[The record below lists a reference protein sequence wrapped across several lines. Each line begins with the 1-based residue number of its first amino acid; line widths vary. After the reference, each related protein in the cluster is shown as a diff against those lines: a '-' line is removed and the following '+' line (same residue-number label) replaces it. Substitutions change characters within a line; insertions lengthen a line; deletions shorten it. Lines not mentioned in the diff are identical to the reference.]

1 MDNYA
6 KLWLNYSLKK
16 NNKECGL
23 LKNIVFAGSFAD
35 DRVIENAK
43 KELTLGLKGMLGIT
57 PVITVNFDEA
67 AGRNPEKTA
76 LSSGK
81 EILDSEEY
89 TVSIKDE
96 SLVISSKSSTGILY
110 GAFDILRTVASE
122 KDVEAVYADPK
133 TIRPSNPLRMLNHW
147 DNMDG
152 SIERGYSGKSFF
164 YENNEIVINERTV
177 DYARLIA
184 SVGINAVVINNVNV
198 KQAASYMITDRY
210 FAKLAELGEIFAG
223 YGIGLYLSLN
233 YASTIEIGGMDS
245 ADPLDEG
252 VKAWWKE
259 KMAEVFKKIP
269 TLKGFLV
276 KADSEGRPGPFTY
289 GRTQAD
295 GANMLADI
303 AKEHNALIIWRCFVY
318 NCRQDWRDKKT
329 DRARAGYDNFMPMDG
344 DYHDNVILQIKNGP
358 MDFQIREPISPL
370 FGGLK
375 KTNQMLEVQIAQE
388 YTGQQID
395 LCYLIPMFKEILE
408 FKTYC
413 NGEKETSGTCDK
425 GCSNKNLTGS
435 EGWSDIEDIGGN
447 EQVIPDSCDTVADI
461 ISGKTFNSRFSG
473 IAAVTNTGNDFN
485 WTGDY
490 LAGAN
495 LFGFGRLAFDTRLS
509 SEEIAEEFIRMT
521 ISNDRDVVDTI
532 KDILLPSRAIYEK
545 YTCPL
550 GIGWMVKPNTHYG
563 CSVDGYEYDR
573 WGTYHRADHLGLGV
587 DRTDKGTGYAL
598 QYNEP
603 NASIYN
609 SPDKCPDELVLFFH
623 HLSFTHVLHSG
634 KTVIQHIYDS
644 HFEGYA
650 EAEQLAAKWQTLKGK
665 IDKDIFDNVSERFT
679 RQLYNARE
687 WRDQVNTYF
696 HRISGIEDEKGREIY

>member
-1 MDNYA
+1 MGSYA
-6 KLWLNYSLKK
+6 KLWLNYSSKK
-16 NNKECGL
+16 NNRDCES
-23 LKNIVFAGSFAD
+23 LKKIVFCGSYAD
-35 DRVIENAK
+35 DKILENAK
-43 KELTLGLKGMLGIT
+43 RELSAGLKDMLGIEIEISESKSASGLADGANT
-57 PVITVNFDEA
+57 GIKGQKRELT
-67 AGRNPEKTA
+67 
-76 LSSGK
+76 SGK
-81 EILDSEEY
+81 AIADNEVYSIC
-89 TVSIKDE
+89 IKDG
-96 SLVISSKSSTGILY
+96 SINISAVSSTGILY
-110 GAFDILRTVASE
+110 GVFNLLRTVGCE
-122 KDVEAVYADPK
+122 KDVEKEYASLK
-133 TIRPSNPLRMLNHW
+133 TFRPSNPLRMLNHW

-152 SIERGYSGKSFF
+152 SIERGYSGRSFF
-164 YENNEIVINERTV
+164 YENNEIIINERTV

-210 FAKLAELGEIFAG
+210 FEKLAELGEIFAG

-259 KMAEVFKKIP
+259 KMAEVFAKIP

-303 AKEHNALIIWRCFVY
+303 AKEHGAIIIWRCFVY

-329 DRARAGYDNFMPMDG
+329 DRARAGYDNFKPMDG

-370 FGGLK
+370 FGGLT

-395 LCYLIPMFKEILE
+395 VCYLIPMFKEILG
-408 FKTYC
+408 FKTYA
-413 NGEKETSGTCDK
+413 KSGK
-425 GCSNKNLTGS
+425 
-435 EGWSDIEDIGGN
+435 DIGNG
-447 EQVIPDSCDTVADI
+447 DDTVADI
-461 ISGKTFNSRFSG
+461 ISGKTFDSRFSG

-495 LFGFGRLAFDTRLS
+495 LFGFGRLAFDTGLES
-509 SEEIAEEFIRMT
+509 DEIAEEFIRMT
-521 ISNDRDVVDTI
+521 ISNEDGVVDTI
-532 KDILLPSRAIYEK
+532 KEILLPSRAIYEK

-550 GIGWMVKPNTHYG
+550 GIGWMVKPATHYG

-609 SPDKCPDELVLFFH
+609 SPASCPDELALFFH
-623 HLSFTHVLHSG
+623 HLPYTHVLHSG
-634 KTVIQHIYDS
+634 KTVIQHIYDA
-644 HFEGYA
+644 HFEGYD
-650 EAEQLAAKWQTLKGK
+650 EAVQLADKWQTLKGK
-665 IDKDIFDNVSERFT
+665 VDDGIFENVSERFG
-679 RQLYNARE
+679 RQLYNAKE
-687 WRDQVNTYF
+687 WCDQVNTYF
-696 HRISGIEDEKGREIY
+696 HRISGIEDEKGREIW

>member
-1 MDNYA
+1 MEKYA
-6 KLWLNYSLKK
+6 KLWLKYSPKK

-23 LKNIVFAGSFAD
+23 LKNIVFSGSYTGD
-35 DRVIENAK
+35 KIIENAK
-43 KELTLGLKGMLGIT
+43 KELCLGLKGMLDIT
-57 PVITVNFDEA
+57 PVIT
-67 AGRNPEKTA
+67 EKTSGTA
-76 LSSGK
+76 CNEGAKGTLSSGK
-81 EILDSEEY
+81 AILDNEEY

-96 SLVISSKSSTGILY
+96 QLVIASGSSTGILY
-110 GAFDILRTVASE
+110 GVFDILRTVACE
-122 KDVEAVYADPK
+122 KDVAEAYSCMKKV
-133 TIRPSNPLRMLNHW
+133 RPSNPLRMLNHW

-152 SIERGYSGKSFF
+152 SIERGYSGRSFF
-164 YENNEIVINERTV
+164 YENNEIIINERTV

-210 FAKLAELGEIFAG
+210 FEKLAELGEIFAG

-233 YASTIEIGGMDS
+233 YASTIEIGGMES
-245 ADPLDEG
+245 ADPLDED
-252 VKAWWKE
+252 VKVWWKE

-303 AKEHNALIIWRCFVY
+303 AKEHGAIIIWRCFVY

-370 FGGLK
+370 FGGLR

-408 FKTYC
+408 FRTYC
-413 NGEKETSGTCDK
+413 TDEKDK
-425 GCSNKNLTGS
+425 N
-435 EGWSDIEDIGGN
+435 WSDIEDIGNDGSYNAGN
-447 EQVIPDSCDTVADI
+447 SDTVADI
-461 ISGKTFNSRFSG
+461 ISGRTFGSRYSG

-495 LFGFGRLAFDTRLS
+495 LFGFGRLAFDTGLTS
-509 SEEIAEEFIRMT
+509 GEIAEEFIRMT
-521 ISNDRDVVDTI
+521 ISGDDDTVDTI
-532 KDILLPSRAIYEK
+532 KGILLPSRAIYEK

-609 SPDKCPDELVLFFH
+609 SAEKCPDELVLFFH
-623 HLSFTHVLHSG
+623 HLPYTHVLHSG

-644 HFEGYA
+644 HFEGYE
-650 EAEQLAAKWQTLKGK
+650 EAKQLAAKWETLK
-665 IDKDIFDNVSERFT
+665 DKVDPEIFNNVSERFT

-687 WRDQVNTYF
+687 WCDQVNTYF
-696 HRISGIEDEKGREIY
+696 HRISGIEDAKGREIY

>member
-1 MDNYA
+1 MEKYA
-6 KLWLNYSLKK
+6 KLWLDYSPKK

-23 LKNIVFAGSFAD
+23 LNKIVFNGSYSAD
-35 DRVIENAK
+35 KIIENAK
-43 KELTLGLKGMLGIT
+43 KELCIGLKEMLDIT
-57 PVITVNFDEA
+57 PVITEETLGTSSCGNC
-67 AGRNPEKTA
+67 NSLT
-76 LSSGK
+76 SGK

-89 TVSIKDE
+89 SISVKE
-96 SLVISSKSSTGILY
+96 GELMITSGSSTGILY
-110 GAFDILRTVASE
+110 GVFDILRTVACE
-122 KDVEAVYADPK
+122 KEVEEAYRNNK
-133 TIRPSNPLRMLNHW
+133 TVRPSNPLRMLNHW

-152 SIERGYSGKSFF
+152 SIERGYSGRSFF
-164 YENNEIVINERTV
+164 YENNEIIINERTV

-210 FAKLAELGEIFAG
+210 FEKLAELGEIFAG

-245 ADPLDEG
+245 ADPLDES
-252 VKAWWKE
+252 VRAWWKE
-259 KMAEVFKKIP
+259 KMAAVFKKIP

-408 FKTYC
+408 FRTYC
-413 NGEKETSGTCDK
+413 TDEKDK
-425 GCSNKNLTGS
+425 N
-435 EGWSDIEDIGGN
+435 WSDIEDIGNDGSYNAGN
-447 EQVIPDSCDTVADI
+447 SDTVADI
-461 ISGKTFNSRFSG
+461 ISGRTFGSRYSG

-495 LFGFGRLAFDTRLS
+495 LFGFGRLAFDTGLS
-509 SEEIAEEFIRMT
+509 SAEIAEEFIRMT
-521 ISNDRDVVDTI
+521 ISGDVDTVDTI
-532 KDILLPSRAIYEK
+532 KGILLPSRAIYEK

-609 SPDKCPDELVLFFH
+609 SAEKCPDELVLFFH
-623 HLSFTHVLHSG
+623 HLPYTHVLHSG

-644 HFEGYA
+644 HFEGYE
-650 EAEQLAAKWQTLKGK
+650 EAKQLAAKWETLK
-665 IDKDIFDNVSERFT
+665 DKVDPEIFNNVSERFT

-687 WRDQVNTYF
+687 WCDQVNTYF
-696 HRISGIEDEKGREIY
+696 HRISGIEDAKGREIY